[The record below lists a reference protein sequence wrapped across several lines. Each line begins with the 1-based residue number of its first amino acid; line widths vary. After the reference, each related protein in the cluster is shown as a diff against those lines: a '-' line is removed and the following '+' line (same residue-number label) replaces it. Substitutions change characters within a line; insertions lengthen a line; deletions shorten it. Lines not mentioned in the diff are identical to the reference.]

1 MEIVSRGA
9 NGPPAE
15 SLMTSW
21 QLLIEPRALPGSRNM
36 AVDEFLF
43 RSLDG
48 NPRTYLRFYQW
59 ERPTAS
65 LGYTQN
71 TAKVVDLDFC
81 RRNGIDIVRRITGGK
96 LVLHHQE
103 ITYSVVSSDAATFTA
118 TLAGSYKLISR
129 ALLRGL
135 ELMGLAPTS
144 ADKAPPFYAKS
155 DLPCFSHPAQDEI
168 ELGGRKIIGSA
179 QKRSGT
185 GFLQHGSIPLGHDER
200 LLKSVSL
207 LPDDAAEIRM
217 TSLSEALGRPVEFG
231 WAVERFVAGF
241 REFFQVATEPLIL
254 TPADEESIAA
264 IERTKYGSEEWTLR
278 GRAL

>member
-1 MEIVSRGA
+1 
-9 NGPPAE
+9 
-15 SLMTSW
+15 
-21 QLLIEPRALPGSRNM
+21 M

-43 RSLDG
+43 RSLDD

-71 TAKVVDLDFC
+71 VVKAIDLDFC
-81 RRNGIDIVRRITGGK
+81 RRNGIDVVRRITGGK
-96 LVLHHQE
+96 LVLHHRE
-103 ITYSVVSSDAATFTA
+103 ITYSVVSSDTATFTG

-129 ALLRGL
+129 ALMRGL

-179 QKRSGT
+179 QKRAGT

-207 LPDDAAEIRM
+207 LQDDTAEIRM
-217 TSLSEALGRPVEFG
+217 TSLSEALGRPVEFR

-241 REFFQVATEPLIL
+241 REFFHGDPEPLVL
-254 TPADEESIAA
+254 TPEDEESIVAL
-264 IERTKYGSEEWTLR
+264 ERTKYANEEWTLR
-278 GRAL
+278 GRSLCSSP

>member
-1 MEIVSRGA
+1 MI
-9 NGPPAE
+9 
-15 SLMTSW
+15 TW
-21 QLLIEPRALPGSRNM
+21 QLLIEPRLLPGQRNM

-43 RSLDG
+43 RRLDDL
-48 NPRTYLRFYQW
+48 PRTYLRFYQW

-71 TAKVVDLDFC
+71 TAKVVDLEFC
-81 RRNGIDIVRRITGGK
+81 RRNGIDVVRRMTGGK
-96 LVLHHQE
+96 LVLHHRE
-103 ITYSVVSSDAATFTA
+103 ITYSVVSSDTAAFTA

-129 ALLRGL
+129 ALMRGL

-144 ADKAPPFYAKS
+144 AAKAPPFYAKS

-168 ELGGRKIIGSA
+168 EIGGRKIIGSA

-207 LPDDAAEIRM
+207 LGDDAAEIRM
-217 TSLSEALGRPVEFG
+217 TSLSEALGRPVEFR

-241 REFFQVATEPLIL
+241 REFFHVAPEFLFL
-254 TPADEESIAA
+254 SPADEESITTL
-264 IERTKYGSEEWTLR
+264 ERTKYGNEEWTLR

>member
-1 MEIVSRGA
+1 
-9 NGPPAE
+9 
-15 SLMTSW
+15 
-21 QLLIEPRALPGSRNM
+21 M

-43 RSLDG
+43 RSLDDR
-48 NPRTYLRFYQW
+48 PRTFLRFYQW

-71 TAKVVDLDFC
+71 TAKVVDLEFC
-81 RRNGIDIVRRITGGK
+81 RRNGIDVVRRITGGK
-96 LVLHHQE
+96 LVLHHRE
-103 ITYSVVSSDAATFTA
+103 VTYSVVSSDAAAFTG

-129 ALLRGL
+129 ALMRGL
-135 ELMGLAPTS
+135 ERMGLAPTS

-179 QKRSGT
+179 QKRAGN

-207 LPDDAAEIRM
+207 LRDDAAEIRM

-241 REFFQVATEPLIL
+241 REFFRVDPEPLKL

-264 IERTKYGSEEWTLR
+264 LERTRYGNEEWTLR
-278 GRAL
+278 GRVL

>member
-1 MEIVSRGA
+1 MD
-9 NGPPAE
+9 
-15 SLMTSW
+15 TW
-21 QLLIEPRALPGSRNM
+21 QLLIEPLPLPGSRNM

-43 RSLDG
+43 RSLDAR
-48 NPRTYLRFYQW
+48 PRTYLRFYQW
-59 ERPTAS
+59 ERPTVS

-71 TAKVVDLDFC
+71 MTKVVDLEFC
-81 RRNGIDIVRRITGGK
+81 RGNGIDVVRRITGGK
-96 LVLHHQE
+96 VVLHHRE
-103 ITYSVVSSDAATFTA
+103 ITYSVVSSDTATFTA

-129 ALLRGL
+129 ALMRGL

-179 QKRSGT
+179 QKRAGA

-207 LPDDAAEIRM
+207 LRDDAAEIQM
-217 TSLSEALGRPVEFG
+217 TSLSEALGRPAEFG
-231 WAVERFVAGF
+231 WATERFVAGF
-241 REFFQVATEPLIL
+241 REFFQVDPEPLVL
-254 TPADEESIAA
+254 SPQDMESVLA
-264 IERTKYGSEEWTLR
+264 IERDKYGNEEWTLR
-278 GRAL
+278 GRSL